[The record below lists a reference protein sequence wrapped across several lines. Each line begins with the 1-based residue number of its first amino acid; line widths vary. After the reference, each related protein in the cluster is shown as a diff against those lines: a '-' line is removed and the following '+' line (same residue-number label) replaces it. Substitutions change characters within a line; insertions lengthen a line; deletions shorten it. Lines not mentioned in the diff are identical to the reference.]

1 MAAAFIPEPS
11 PPHPSRKRWTR
22 TECERLESMGIFEG
36 HNYELVD
43 GELIDKMG
51 KNQPHTVW
59 LAALRDWLIR
69 NFPERVLTESA
80 IDVSPEDRPTNE
92 PQPDLLVLKRPYRLF
107 LTDRPGPA
115 DISLLVEVADTSFA
129 FDTKV
134 KAALYARAGIA
145 DYWVVD
151 VTTERLIAFRDPA
164 DGAYRTMTVCK
175 ADQSIAPLAAPT
187 QSLKLT
193 DLFPTEN

>member
-11 PPHPSRKRWTR
+11 TPHPSRKRWTR
-22 TECERLESMGIFEG
+22 AECERLESMGIFEG

-51 KNQPHTVW
+51 ENQPHTFW
-59 LAALRDWLIR
+59 LALLHRWLSER
-69 NFPERVLTESA
+69 FPSRVFQEGE
-80 IDVSPEDRPTNE
+80 IEVSPDDNLTSA
-92 PQPDLLVLKRPYRLF
+92 PQPDLVVLRESWEKFRV
-107 LTDRPGPA
+107 TAPGPA
-115 DISLLVEVADTSFA
+115 DISLLIEVADTSFA
-129 FDTKV
+129 FYTKV
-134 KAALYARAGIA
+134 KAALYARAGIT

-151 VTTERLIAFRDPA
+151 VITERLIAFRDPA